1 MGARAPAC
9 HVLVGC
15 ADRGRACTSFVETCM
30 RCRARCHDGGPLLW
44 ANRVVLVAWSG
55 VSRVS
60 PSRTRRSDRGRMFLF
75 VDVLVAA
82 PTHAPH
88 LRHTRGLQRTF
99 QPVEPASLCD
109 GHDETACAG
118 SSSVTSRRDEGFSTT
133 LLTSP
138 MHSPPEAMNL
148 LNPFVVDVCRAEEAT
163 VVDGRQLRRAVT
175 AFTRI
180 RLRGD

>member
-1 MGARAPAC
+1 MLRPGWMRGPWARVHQLRRDVHALQGSVPRRRATPLGESCRTRGVEWRLQGVTFANPSQRSRAYVPFRGRARRCADARAP
-9 HVLVGC
+9 
-15 ADRGRACTSFVETCM
+15 
-30 RCRARCHDGGPLLW
+30 P
-44 ANRVVLVAWSG
+44 
-55 VSRVS
+55 
-60 PSRTRRSDRGRMFLF
+60 
-75 VDVLVAA
+75 
-82 PTHAPH
+82 PH
-88 LRHTRGLQRTF
+88 TPNRHTRGLQRTF

-148 LNPFVVDVCRAEEAT
+148 LNPFVVDVCRAEEAN